1 MTTNSEAT
9 NGYTGAQL
17 GIRKQNENRRAH
29 EILQRRSNVRFLVEK
44 TVIKYFFAVLLEPPT
59 SAMTYFTSQE
69 DRTAAM
75 QNIVLLCCV
84 RPYADLEI
92 TIRCNLESVVQ
103 QTTCMNV
110 VM

>member
-29 EILQRRSNVRFLVEK
+29 EILQRRSNVRFLVE
-44 TVIKYFFAVLLEPPT
+44 TVVNYFLPVILEPPT
-59 SAMTYFTSQE
+59 SAITYFTLQE

-84 RPYADLEI
+84 YGHMLTSRLLYFVIWSPWYSGQ
-92 TIRCNLESVVQ
+92 RV
-103 QTTCMNV
+103 
-110 VM
+110 

>member
-1 MTTNSEAT
+1 MD
-9 NGYTGAQL
+9 GYTGAQL

-29 EILQRRSNVRFLVEK
+29 EILQRRSNVRFLVE
-44 TVIKYFFAVLLEPPT
+44 TVVKYFLPVTGTADICNDLFHLTSRGPNCCDAEYSAALL
-59 SAMTYFTSQE
+59 
-69 DRTAAM
+69 R
-75 QNIVLLCCV
+75 I